1 MKIAVIQSEV
11 RSGQIKN
18 NLSSLKDLYLS
29 VEADLAL
36 APELALLGYP
46 QNLSNLLDEHQKA
59 LEELEG
65 VVKDKGVPLLLGTPY
80 HEGDKIFNGTILL
93 SPKGRSLV
101 GTKVNLFP
109 HLDERL
115 GFSPGHLSKPLL
127 LGDLRFGV
135 VLCFDLRF
143 PEILKRLAL
152 LGAHVLVVLALWP
165 RRRIRHFIHLLRARA
180 LENQVFVIGV
190 NAVGEADR
198 ESLGG
203 HSMAIDPEGR
213 EIFALESR
221 SETFIVDLESKEIQA
236 AKGLFSTTREVLT
249 TVPEE
254 KILPLPDLLDEVAA
268 RRQAGQKLVFT
279 NGCFDLLHAGH
290 VSYLFEARRLG
301 DFLVVGLNSDRSLQ
315 RLKGPARPIIPQ
327 EERALVLASLSCVD
341 YVVIFDEDTPQ
352 RLIETLSPEVLVKG
366 EDWPEEEIVGA
377 DLVKSRGGKVVR
389 LPFRYAISTSKIIR
403 RIKRPSRV

>member
-11 RSGQIKN
+11 RSGQIKD
-18 NLSSLKDLYLS
+18 NLSRLKGLYLS
-29 VEADLAL
+29 VEADLVF

-46 QNLSNLLDEHQKA
+46 ESLPNLDEHQKA
-59 LEELEG
+59 LEELKG
-65 VVKDKGVPLLLGTPY
+65 VVKDKGAPLLLGAPY
-80 HEGDKIFNGTILL
+80 YEGEKIFNGAVLL
-93 SPKGRSLV
+93 SPEGCSLA

-109 HLDERL
+109 DLDERL
-115 GFSPGHLSKPLL
+115 NFSPGHLSKPLS
-127 LGDLRFGV
+127 LGDLRLGV

-152 LGAHVLVVLALWP
+152 LGAQVLVVLALWP
-165 RRRIRHFIHLLRARA
+165 RRRIQHFVHLLRARA
-180 LENQVFVIGV
+180 IENQVFAIGV
-190 NAVGEADR
+190 NAVGEAGG

-213 EIFALESR
+213 EIFALES
-221 SETFIVDLESKEIQA
+221 EPGVFTVDLEIKEIQA

-249 TVPEE
+249 TAPEE
-254 KILPLPDLLDEVAA
+254 KILPISDLLDEVAA
-268 RRQAGQKLVFT
+268 RRQTGQKMVFT

-301 DFLVVGLNSDRSLQ
+301 DFLVVGLNSDRSLR

-327 EERALVLASLSCVD
+327 EERALVLAALSCVN

-352 RLIETLSPEVLVKG
+352 SLIEALSPEVLVKG

-377 DLVKSRGGKVVR
+377 GWVKSCGGKVVR
-389 LPFRYAISTSKIIR
+389 LPFRYAVSTSEIIK
-403 RIKRPSRV
+403 RIKRPSP